1 MWQYN
6 NTDELYH
13 HGILGMKWGIRRYQN
28 ADGSLTPA
36 GEKRARK
43 LKKEFRQLTGR
54 KLKGNIPHSD
64 NYTRERKRPLFSFRD
79 DELDYRLNRLR
90 KEREIRNLEKD
101 LAPTKEKVFNTIKDK
116 VMVPSL
122 ISAGKT
128 VMTKYFT
135 KAGYDLVEY
144 KGGIKEI
151 RKYVLPSNKTIK
163 KEINNITSDENVKD
177 KINDS
182 IKAIDNLK
190 KETKKFKAQSKN
202 KKK

>member
-28 ADGSLTPA
+28 TDGSLTPS

-64 NYTRERKRPLFSFRD
+64 NYTRERKRPLFSFKD
-79 DELDYRLNRLR
+79 NELDYRLNRLK

-101 LAPTKEKVFNTIKDK
+101 LAPTKTKVFNTIKDK

-122 ISAGKT
+122 INAGKN
-128 VMTKYFT
+128 VMTSYFT
-135 KAGYDLVEY
+135 KAGFDLVEY
-144 KGGIKEI
+144 KGGIKAIKEHA
-151 RKYVLPSNKTIK
+151 LPKKKTIEKEIKNLKNDKKLMGILAETDKSIDNYKAQYK
-163 KEINNITSDENVKD
+163 KE
-177 KINDS
+177 
-182 IKAIDNLK
+182 K
-190 KETKKFKAQSKN
+190 KRKN
-202 KKK
+202 K

>member
-6 NTDELYH
+6 DIDNLYH

-54 KLKGNIPHSD
+54 KLKGNIPNS
-64 NYTRERKRPLFSFRD
+64 NNTRERNRPLFSFRD